1 MTTTLG
7 GGGLRDVREELGV
20 DERCDDEEE
29 MAGDKKFS
37 CSWDVV
43 AGTTTGSM
51 MVVAW
56 LAVSSGP
63 TQGGG
68 RSVQCCRRGKKA
80 RALLTSFDRW

>member
-37 CSWDVV
+37 CS
-43 AGTTTGSM
+43 
-51 MVVAW
+51 
-56 LAVSSGP
+56 
-63 TQGGG
+63 
-68 RSVQCCRRGKKA
+68 
-80 RALLTSFDRW
+80 